1 MIWKPLAC
9 KNSTRGP
16 LLPAKCSK
24 LTVAPSTVLT
34 ATMMAGHFRAAS
46 YCLLECAPYSEITF
60 SDPQPDQVDFGQE
73 TII

>member
-1 MIWKPLAC
+1 
-9 KNSTRGP
+9 
-16 LLPAKCSK
+16 
-24 LTVAPSTVLT
+24 
-34 ATMMAGHFRAAS
+34 MAGHFRAAS